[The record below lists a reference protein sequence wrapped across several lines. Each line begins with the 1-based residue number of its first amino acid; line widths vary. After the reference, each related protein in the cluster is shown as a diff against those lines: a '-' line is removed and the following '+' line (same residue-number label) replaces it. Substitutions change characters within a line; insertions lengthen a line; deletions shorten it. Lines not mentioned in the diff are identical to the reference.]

1 MPDMEGIL
9 RRVARKPY
17 RSIIDGADT
26 YEQIRVIPEHVERTA
41 VTTGPHE
48 PHLR

>member
-17 RSIIDGADT
+17 RSIIDGQDT
-26 YEQIRVIPEHVERTA
+26 YEQIRVVPVSRTKQVWYSEHGR
-41 VTTGPHE
+41 
-48 PHLR
+48 